1 MKSIKELSL
10 QSKTKAFFRNG
21 IKQNF
26 INNTWVSA
34 KSEKKIDIINPAN
47 EEVIARI
54 PISSS
59 EDINNAVIAAKEAF
73 QNKEWRKMMP
83 SDRERLLHKLA
94 DLIEENA
101 DYIAEIITLE
111 NGKPFIEAKKSEVM
125 GAAKTFRYYAGWC
138 TKIEGETIDL
148 SIPQPDNKQ
157 NFAFT
162 KREPVGVVAAII
174 PWNTPFSIAA
184 WKLAPALSV
193 GCTVVVK
200 PSEETPLNT
209 LILAELVTEAGFP
222 AGVVNIVLGDGSTTG
237 NGLVSHPN
245 INKITF
251 TGSGSVG
258 KTIGKAALDNI
269 TAFSLELGGK
279 SPAIVFDD
287 ADIEWASKCVA
298 NGIFRN
304 MGQICVSGSRVY
316 IQEKVFD
323 EVMHNISNFAKN
335 MKIGHGF
342 EEGVEL
348 GPLVCKSHFN
358 KVNNY
363 IKTGNDEGAILV
375 SGGKKVK
382 DKGYFLEPAIFS
394 AKDNNLKIIQEE
406 IFGPVI
412 VCIPFKTI
420 DEVIEL
426 ANQSDY
432 GLSST
437 VFTKDVS
444 KSMRMIDELEAGW
457 VWVNSNA
464 RSDPHFPLGGFKQSG
479 IGKDLGKEGLYSYTK
494 TKAVNIVY

>member
-1 MKSIKELSL
+1 MKSIGELTL
-10 QSKTKAFFRNG
+10 DSKTKAFFRNPS
-21 IKQNF
+21 KSNF
-26 INNTWVSA
+26 INNEWVSA
-34 KSEKKIDIINPAN
+34 NSDEKIDVINPAN
-47 EEVIARI
+47 ETSIATIPVSSKIEV
-54 PISSS
+54 
-59 EDINNAVIAAKEAF
+59 DKAVLAAKNAF
-73 QNKEWRKMMP
+73 YNKEWRKMLP
-83 SDRERLLHKLA
+83 ATRERLLYKLA
-94 DLIEENA
+94 DLIEDNA
-101 DYIAEIITLE
+101 DYIAEVITLE
-111 NGKPFIEAKKSEVM
+111 NGKPFIEAKKSEVL

-138 TKIEGETIDL
+138 TKIEGETFDV
-148 SIPQPDNKQ
+148 SIPQPNDKQ
-157 NFAFT
+157 NFSFT

-184 WKLAPALSV
+184 WKLAPALAA
-193 GCTVVVK
+193 GCTVVLK
-200 PSEETPLNT
+200 PSEETPLNA
-209 LILAELVTEAGFP
+209 LILADLIAEAGFP
-222 AGVVNIVLGDGSTTG
+222 PGVVNIILG
-237 NGLVSHPN
+237 NGSLTGSALVSHPN

-251 TGSGSVG
+251 TGSGAVG

-269 TAFSLELGGK
+269 TGFSLELGGK

-316 IQEKVFD
+316 IQKNVFD
-323 EVMHNISNFAKN
+323 EVMNNIADFAKN

-342 EEGVEL
+342 EDGVAL

-358 KVNNY
+358 KVNEY
-363 IKTGNDEGAILV
+363 IKTGTDEGAVLV
-375 SGGKKVK
+375 SGGNKVEG
-382 DKGYFLEPAIFS
+382 KGYFLEPAIFS
-394 AKDNNLKIIQEE
+394 AKENNLKIIQEE

-412 VCIPFKTI
+412 VCIPFNTI

-437 VFTKDVS
+437 VFTKDIS
-444 KSMRMIDELEAGW
+444 KSMRMVDELEAGW

-479 IGKDLGKEGLYSYTK
+479 IGKDLGKEGLYTYTK
-494 TKAVNIVY
+494 TKGVNIVY